1 MWARGGAVV
10 LAAHVIMGTYSWLRY
25 LTQGVT
31 TIGFRNLSGLLRIKC
46 ILWKPH
52 SGSLAIHLGSVYEFW
67 PTHARGDTRLVG
79 KVVPPLQSV
88 KLIYQPCSRL

>member
-1 MWARGGAVV
+1 V
-10 LAAHVIMGTYSWLRY
+10 LAAHVNMGTYSWLRY
-25 LTQGVT
+25 LTQGAT
-31 TIGFRNLSGLLRIKC
+31 TIVFRNLSGLLRIKC

-52 SGSLAIHLGSVYEFW
+52 SGSLATHLGSVYGFW
-67 PTHARGDTRLVG
+67 PTQARGDTWLVG